1 MGMAVSRQSPEN
13 ALKKKKKKK
22 KKRRHNRRLET
33 LSLLHSLS
41 FSCFYDFFSPLF
53 PRTIKKGRKK
63 CCFLKRLSKQ
73 TSGEVLFTGR
83 LSAILH
89 SEHGAAGPR
98 ILEWCCY
105 SPSIGA
111 VKLSHR
117 KESLEAEQNDL
128 EQELRTLQCD
138 LPEQLHQ

>member
-1 MGMAVSRQSPEN
+1 MTFFPPLPEDD
-13 ALKKKKKKK
+13 KK
-22 KKRRHNRRLET
+22 EE
-33 LSLLHSLS
+33 
-41 FSCFYDFFSPLF
+41 
-53 PRTIKKGRKK
+53 KK

-105 SPSIGA
+105 RPSIGA
-111 VKLSHR
+111 VEPRPALAEKLAGWR
-117 KESLEAEQNDL
+117 GESPEPERNDL
-128 EQELRTLQCD
+128 EQELRTI
-138 LPEQLHQ
+138 HFTSV